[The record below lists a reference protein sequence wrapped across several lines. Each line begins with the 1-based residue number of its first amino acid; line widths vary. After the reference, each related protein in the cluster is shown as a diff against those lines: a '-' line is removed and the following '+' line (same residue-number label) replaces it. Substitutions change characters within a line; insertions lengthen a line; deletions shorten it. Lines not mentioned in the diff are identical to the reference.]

1 MTRITLNVAF
11 AAGMLALFGSS
22 ASADLYSVAPSPNT
36 VSLGLNNFIESVPQG
51 SGLANP
57 PNPVIGDNNI
67 GSSNSLLSPTQ
78 HPGAFAVGGPQVGSY
93 FIGVFGVSID
103 TSKDGSVYLWE
114 TTSSP
119 FTSAVAGPQIQLG
132 FWNGLDFKSSGNSVA
147 ASYLSTGQDVF
158 VNGPSGAALYALNS
172 SITHLSDFHI
182 SGNPIV
188 NAVEISVT
196 DQFAHNQVE
205 AAAITG
211 TAVPEPSTF
220 VVAATA
226 ALVGLAIAWRRR
238 KRVAA

>member
-1 MTRITLNVAF
+1 MTRITLNVVF
-11 AAGMLALFGSS
+11 AAGMLALFGSPV
-22 ASADLYSVAPSPNT
+22 SADLYSIAPSPNT
-36 VSLGLNNFIESVPQG
+36 VSLELNNFIQSVPQG
-51 SGLANP
+51 SGLAT

-67 GSSNSLLSPTQ
+67 GSSNSSLSPTQ
-78 HPGAFAVGGPQVGSY
+78 HPGAFDNGFPQNGSY
-93 FIGVFGVSID
+93 FIGVFGGSID
-103 TSKDGSVYLWE
+103 TSNTDASVYLWE
-114 TTSSP
+114 TSSSF

-132 FWNGLDFKSSGNSVA
+132 YWNGLDFKSSGNSVA
-147 ASYLSTGQDVF
+147 ASYLSTGKDVF
-158 VNGPSGAALYALNS
+158 VIGPSAQGIYALNS

-196 DQFAHNQVE
+196 DQNAHNQVE
-205 AAAITG
+205 AVAIT
-211 TAVPEPSTF
+211 AIVPEPSTF